1 MAGEAGATEDAAT
14 AVLARYALGDV
25 GHHLTAQAAEQAR
38 DTLLDTIGVALA
50 ARNSDLV
57 AALARTH
64 PGHAGPGSPTI
75 WTSARA
81 ADAETAAM
89 VNGATAHALDYDDT
103 NESIRGHLA
112 ATIWPVLLAL
122 GEQVRPSGRALVE
135 AYVVGVRAAVAI
147 ADGMAIDDHYARGW
161 HSTSTVGVVAATCA
175 AARLLGLTVMQARHA
190 LGLAGS
196 MASGSRQNFGTMTKP
211 FHAGLAARNA
221 VLAATLARA
230 GFEANPSMLEGPLG
244 YYALMDG
251 RARLARVAL
260 SLREAWTPSRHGVS
274 LKNYAVCYN
283 LHRMC
288 DAMVALKARTGLRPD
303 AVARIRVAIEPQGKA
318 PLIHSRPAAALECK
332 FSAEYALAALLDGRS
347 LGPAD
352 FGDGILDGEAL
363 QALMPRIEVCEQ
375 ASPPAGSREWQEG
388 FAVVSVELHSG
399 ETLVERVDMPKGH
412 WGAPFSRA
420 ELSRKFHDCVA
431 FGFPGAD
438 AAGLEREIRGILET
452 DRFDGFSRLPAS
464 LAAGDSPAIV

>member
-1 MAGEAGATEDAAT
+1 
-14 AVLARYALGDV
+14 
-25 GHHLTAQAAEQAR
+25 
-38 DTLLDTIGVALA
+38 
-50 ARNSDLV
+50 
-57 AALARTH
+57 
-64 PGHAGPGSPTI
+64 
-75 WTSARA
+75 
-81 ADAETAAM
+81 
-89 VNGATAHALDYDDT
+89 
-103 NESIRGHLA
+103 
-112 ATIWPVLLAL
+112 
-122 GEQVRPSGRALVE
+122 
-135 AYVVGVRAAVAI
+135 
-147 ADGMAIDDHYARGW
+147 
-161 HSTSTVGVVAATCA
+161 
-175 AARLLGLTVMQARHA
+175 
-190 LGLAGS
+190 
-196 MASGSRQNFGTMTKP
+196 
-211 FHAGLAARNA
+211 
-221 VLAATLARA
+221 
-230 GFEANPSMLEGPLG
+230 
-244 YYALMDG
+244 
-251 RARLARVAL
+251 
-260 SLREAWTPSRHGVS
+260 
-274 LKNYAVCYN
+274 
-283 LHRMC
+283 MC